1 MLELLSTGNYDSLQ
15 RLGLIMLI
23 LWVIMSLSVV
33 IDLWAGISRA
43 RINGEVIHSYGLRR
57 TFEKLGS
64 YWRIQL
70 MGVTVDLVGS
80 LVSWYTL
87 PFASIIVTLGILIV
101 EGISVW
107 ENEKNKKGN
116 TNVVKLPLVIKEII
130 KCSSPEEA
138 KNLLSE
144 LQKISTHDKK

>member
-1 MLELLSTGNYDSLQ
+1 MLEVLSTGNYESLQ
-15 RLGLIMLI
+15 RLGLIMLV
-23 LWVIMSLSVV
+23 LWIIMSLAVLV
-33 IDLWAGISRA
+33 DLWAGVTRA

-57 TFEKLGS
+57 TVEKLSS

-87 PFASIIVTLGILIV
+87 PFASIIITLGILIV
-101 EGISVW
+101 EAISVW

-116 TNVVKLPLVIKEII
+116 TNIVKLPLIIKEII
-130 KCSSPEEA
+130 KCSNPDDA
-138 KNLLSE
+138 QHLLEE
-144 LQKISTHDKK
+144 LQKISSHKK